1 MISQLTQEQWNI
13 LDGMRSN
20 LGLAADLAQAKI
32 SLILP
37 LDRSRQLYSS
47 AAKSAGKR
55 KAKAVSSG
63 DICFLSVFD
72 QAEPLTRSEN
82 TEPEEIT
89 RAADEPLITQALVEN
104 TVTEG
109 FREVSPGQ
117 FARLK
122 VYPVCDDHNCCF
134 AAAAFEDREADVVF
148 WDATM
153 DFLHGSR
160 TDYASN
166 SCYRRLSSIDGLVLV
181 NAKDGQILAA
191 NNAARHIYRVQGVGH
206 LVGRRTSSEEI
217 SWSGI
222 GNVLRTGVAEEQELQ
237 QKGLFLDF
245 RFIPLKTAGNIER
258 IIVVIE
264 DITQLKLK
272 DEELRVK
279 AAVIREIHHRV
290 KNNLQT
296 IASLLRLEQRRASSD
311 ETKDVIR
318 DSINR
323 ISSIA
328 LVHEYL
334 SGQGTELVDINELG
348 NGVFRT
354 VMSSMK
360 TPDLELKMK
369 FSADNLR
376 LPSQQAASL
385 ALVLNELLQ
394 NALEHGFENRKKG
407 ILTATITR
415 PDGEEKIQDKLPGKT
430 TAATSHAGSSKKE
443 NDDRLL
449 LLVKDDG
456 VGLPPGFDLQKTRSL
471 GLKIVQTVVQSD
483 LKGTFSLEPRTDG
496 RGTVARVIIHI

>member
-1 MISQLTQEQWNI
+1 MIKQLTQEQWDI
-13 LDGMRSN
+13 LDGMRNN

-37 LDRSRQLYSS
+37 LDRSRQFAYI
-47 AAKSAGKR
+47 AAGQDTGSDLNT
-55 KAKAVSSG
+55 SG
-63 DICFLSVFD
+63 GIVFLSVFD

-82 TEPEEIT
+82 SEPEEIT
-89 RAADEPLITQALVEN
+89 RAEDEPLVTRALEEK

-109 FREVSPGQ
+109 FREFSAGQ

-122 VYPVCDDHNCCF
+122 VYPIFDAKNRCF

-148 WDATM
+148 WDTTM
-153 DFLHGSR
+153 DFLRGSR

-166 SCYRRLSSIDGLVLV
+166 LCYRRLSSIDGLVLV
-181 NAKDGQILAA
+181 NAEDRRILAA
-191 NNAARHIYRVQGVGH
+191 NNAARHIYRVLGVGS
-206 LVGRRTSSEEI
+206 LVGRYTTNPEI
-217 SWSGI
+217 NWNGI
-222 GNVLRTGVAEEQELQ
+222 DNVLRTGAAEEEELQ
-237 QKGLFLDF
+237 QKGLFLDC
-245 RFIPLKTAGNIER
+245 RFIPLQVDGNIKR
-258 IIVVIE
+258 IIAVIE
-264 DITQLKLK
+264 DVTQLKLK

-296 IASLLRLEQRRASSD
+296 IASLLRLEQRRAASE
-311 ETKDVIR
+311 ETRFVLR

-334 SGQGTELVDINELG
+334 SGQGTETVDINQLG
-348 NGVFRT
+348 NGIFRT

-360 TPDLELKMK
+360 APDLELEMN
-369 FSADNLR
+369 FSADDLR

-394 NALEHGFENRKKG
+394 NALEHGFENKKRG
-407 ILTATITR
+407 KLTATITR
-415 PDGEEKIQDKLPGKT
+415 LNQNGIRSDNSLDTGNAGLSAGMKKGND
-430 TAATSHAGSSKKE
+430 TA
-443 NDDRLL
+443 LL
-449 LLVKDDG
+449 LQVEDNGK
-456 VGLPPGFDLQKTRSL
+456 GLPWGFDLHKTQSL

-483 LKGTFSLEPRTDG
+483 LKGTFSLEPRPKG
-496 RGTVARVIIHI
+496 KGTVAKVRFLL

>member
-1 MISQLTQEQWNI
+1 MTSLLTQEQWDI

-37 LDRSRQLYSS
+37 LDRSRQLCAS
-47 AAKSAGKR
+47 AAQLSGKR
-55 KAKAVSSG
+55 KAKAGG

-82 TEPEEIT
+82 TEPEEMT
-89 RAADEPLITQALVEN
+89 RAADEPLMTQALAEN

-109 FREVSPGQ
+109 FREVAPGQ

-122 VYPVCDDHNCCF
+122 VYPICDGHNRCF

-153 DFLHGSR
+153 DFLHGSK

-181 NAKDGQILAA
+181 NARDGLILAA
-191 NNAARHIYRVQGVGH
+191 NNAARHIYRVLGVGH

-217 SWSGI
+217 NWNGI
-222 GNVLRTGVAEEQELQ
+222 DNVLYTGTAEEQEL
-237 QKGLFLDF
+237 
-245 RFIPLKTAGNIER
+245 

-264 DITQLKLK
+264 DVTQLKLK

-296 IASLLRLEQRRASSD
+296 IASLLRLEQRRAASE
-311 ETKDVIR
+311 ETKVVLR

-348 NGVFRT
+348 NGVYRT

-360 TPDLELKMK
+360 TPDLELEMK

-407 ILTATITR
+407 TLTATISR
-415 PDGEEKIQDKLPGKT
+415 LDEDGGNREKLQGK
-430 TAATSHAGSSKKE
+430 AAEAAQYSGNAKKE
-443 NDDRLL
+443 TTDRLL
-449 LLVKDDG
+449 LLVTDDG
-456 VGLPPGFDLQKTRSL
+456 VGLPAGFDLQKTKSL

-496 RGTVARVIIHI
+496 NGTVAKVVIHI

>member
-1 MISQLTQEQWNI
+1 MTSLLTQEQWDI

-37 LDRSRQLYSS
+37 LDRSRQLCAS
-47 AAKSAGKR
+47 AAKLSGKR
-55 KAKAVSSG
+55 KAKPG
-63 DICFLSVFD
+63 GEICFLSVFD

-82 TEPEEIT
+82 TEPEEMT
-89 RAADEPLITQALVEN
+89 RAADEPLMTQALTEN

-109 FREVSPGQ
+109 FREVAPGQ

-122 VYPVCDDHNCCF
+122 VYPICDGHNRCF

-153 DFLHGSR
+153 DFLHGSK

-181 NAKDGQILAA
+181 NARDGLILAA
-191 NNAARHIYRVQGVGH
+191 NNAARHIYRVLGVGH

-217 SWSGI
+217 NWNGI
-222 GNVLRTGVAEEQELQ
+222 DNVLYTGTAEEQELQ
-237 QKGLFLDF
+237 KKGLFLDF
-245 RFIPLKTAGNIER
+245 RFIPLHAAGSIER

-264 DITQLKLK
+264 DVTQLKLK

-296 IASLLRLEQRRASSD
+296 IASLLRLEQRRAASE
-311 ETKDVIR
+311 ETKVVLR

-348 NGVFRT
+348 NGVYRT

-360 TPDLELKMK
+360 TPDLELEMK

-407 ILTATITR
+407 TLTATISR
-415 PDGEEKIQDKLPGKT
+415 LDEYGGNREKLQGK
-430 TAATSHAGSSKKE
+430 AAEAVPYAGSAKKE

-449 LLVKDDG
+449 LLVTDDG
-456 VGLPPGFDLQKTRSL
+456 VGLPAGFDLQKTKSL

-483 LKGTFSLEPRTDG
+483 LKGTFTLEPRTDG
-496 RGTVARVIIHI
+496 SGTVARVVIHI

>member
-37 LDRSRQLYSS
+37 LDRSRQLCSYT
-47 AAKSAGKR
+47 AASHGKQR
-55 KAKAVSSG
+55 LKSSG

-89 RAADEPLITQALVEN
+89 RAADEPLIAQALEEN

-122 VYPVCDDHNCCF
+122 VYPVCDFHNRCF
-134 AAAAFEDREADVVF
+134 SAAAFEDREADVVF

-181 NAKDGQILAA
+181 NAKDRQILAA

-206 LVGRRTSSEEI
+206 LVGRLTNSAEI

-222 GNVLRTGVAEEQELQ
+222 SNVLRTGVAEEQEMQ

-245 RFIPLKTAGNIER
+245 RFIPLLTEGRIER

-296 IASLLRLEQRRASSD
+296 IASLLRLEPRRAASE
-311 ETKDVIR
+311 ETKVVLR

-360 TPDLELKMK
+360 TPDLELDMK

-394 NALEHGFENRKKG
+394 NTLEHGFENRKKG
-407 ILTATITR
+407 TLTATISR
-415 PDGEEKIQDKLPGKT
+415 LDADDGAPVKLPGKT
-430 TAATSHAGSSKKE
+430 AGRQQHAGSSKK
-443 NDDRLL
+443 DKADHLV

-456 VGLPPGFDLQKTRSL
+456 IGLPPGFDMQKTKSL

-483 LKGTFSLEPRTDG
+483 LKGTFTLEPRTDG
-496 RGTVARVIIHI
+496 NGTVARVIIHI

>member
-13 LDGMRSN
+13 LDGMRNN

-37 LDRSRQLYSS
+37 LDRSRQLCSYPTTSS
-47 AAKSAGKR
+47 DR
-55 KAKAVSSG
+55 INAKAGSE
-63 DICFLSVFD
+63 ICFLSVFD

-82 TEPEEIT
+82 MEPEEIT
-89 RAADEPLITQALVEN
+89 RAADEPLMAQALEEN

-122 VYPVCDDHNCCF
+122 VYPICDDHNRCF

-153 DFLHGSR
+153 DFLHGSK

-191 NNAARHIYRVQGVGH
+191 NNAARHIYRVLGVGH
-206 LVGRRTSSEEI
+206 LVGRRINSEEI

-245 RFIPLKTAGNIER
+245 RFIPLLTAGSIER

-264 DITQLKLK
+264 DVTQLKLK

-296 IASLLRLEQRRASSD
+296 IASLLRLEQRRASSE
-311 ETKDVIR
+311 ETKVVLR

-348 NGVFRT
+348 NGVYRT

-360 TPDLELKMK
+360 TPDLELKMN
-369 FSADNLR
+369 FSADNLW

-407 ILTATITR
+407 TLTATICR
-415 PDGEEKIQDKLPGKT
+415 MDASDRIQGKIPGNESDLS
-430 TAATSHAGSSKKE
+430 AYAGSGKKE
-443 NDDRLL
+443 NDDQLL
-449 LLVKDDG
+449 LLVQDDG
-456 VGLPPGFDLQKTRSL
+456 VGLPPGFNLQKTKSL

-483 LKGTFSLEPRTDG
+483 LKGTFTLEPRTD
-496 RGTVARVIIHI
+496 RKGTVAKVIIHI

>member
-1 MISQLTQEQWNI
+1 MTSLLTQEQWDI

-20 LGLAADLAQAKI
+20 LGLAADLA
-32 SLILP
+32 
-37 LDRSRQLYSS
+37 SRQLCAS
-47 AAKSAGKR
+47 AAKLSGKR
-55 KAKAVSSG
+55 KAKAG
-63 DICFLSVFD
+63 GEICFLSVFD

-82 TEPEEIT
+82 TEPEEMT
-89 RAADEPLITQALVEN
+89 RAADEPLMTQALAEN

-109 FREVSPGQ
+109 FREVAPGQ

-122 VYPVCDDHNCCF
+122 VYPICDGHNRCF

-153 DFLHGSR
+153 DFLHGSK

-181 NAKDGQILAA
+181 NARDGLILAA
-191 NNAARHIYRVQGVGH
+191 NNAARHIYRVLGIGH

-217 SWSGI
+217 NWNGI
-222 GNVLRTGVAEEQELQ
+222 DNVLYTGTAEEQELQ
-237 QKGLFLDF
+237 KKGLFLDF
-245 RFIPLKTAGNIER
+245 RFIPLHAAGSIER

-264 DITQLKLK
+264 DVTQLKLK

-296 IASLLRLEQRRASSD
+296 IASLLRLEQRRAASE
-311 ETKDVIR
+311 ETKVVLR
-318 DSINR
+318 
-323 ISSIA
+323 
-328 LVHEYL
+328 
-334 SGQGTELVDINELG
+334 VDINELG
-348 NGVFRT
+348 NGVYRT

-360 TPDLELKMK
+360 TPDLELEMK

-407 ILTATITR
+407 TLTAAISR
-415 PDGEEKIQDKLPGKT
+415 LDEDGGNREKLQGK
-430 TAATSHAGSSKKE
+430 AAEAAQYSGNAKKE
-443 NDDRLL
+443 TTDRLL

-456 VGLPPGFDLQKTRSL
+456 VGLPAGFDLQKTKSL

-496 RGTVARVIIHI
+496 NGTVAKVVIHI

>member
-1 MISQLTQEQWNI
+1 MISQLTHEQWKI
-13 LDGMRSN
+13 LDGMRNN

-47 AAKSAGKR
+47 PPRPSDKR
-55 KAKAVSSG
+55 KTKAG
-63 DICFLSVFD
+63 RDIFFLSVFD

-89 RAADEPLITQALVEN
+89 RAADEPLITQALEEN

-122 VYPVCDDHNCCF
+122 VYPVCDSLNRCF
-134 AAAAFEDREADVVF
+134 ATAAFEDREADVVF

-181 NAKDGQILAA
+181 NARDGQILAA
-191 NNAARHIYRVQGVGH
+191 NNAARHIYRVLGVGH
-206 LVGRRTSSEEI
+206 LVGRRTNSEEI

-222 GNVLRTGVAEEQELQ
+222 SNVLRTGVAEEQELQ

-245 RFIPLKTAGNIER
+245 RFIPLMTAGSIER

-264 DITQLKLK
+264 DVTQLKLK

-296 IASLLRLEQRRASSD
+296 IASLLRLEQRRAASE
-311 ETKDVIR
+311 ETRVVLR

-348 NGVFRT
+348 NGVYRT

-360 TPDLELKMK
+360 TPDLELEMK
-369 FSADNLR
+369 FSAENLR

-394 NALEHGFENRKKG
+394 NALEHGFENKKRG
-407 ILTATITR
+407 TLTATISRLDTDDR
-415 PDGEEKIQDKLPGKT
+415 KPEKLSGKAKAILKQT
-430 TAATSHAGSSKKE
+430 GSGKKE
-443 NDDRLL
+443 KTDRLL

-456 VGLPPGFDLQKTRSL
+456 VGLPPGFDLQKAKSL

-483 LKGTFSLEPRTDG
+483 LKGTFTLEPRTDG
-496 RGTVARVIIHI
+496 QGTEARVIIHI

>member
-1 MISQLTQEQWNI
+1 MISQLTQEQWSI

-47 AAKSAGKR
+47 AAKPSGKR
-55 KAKAVSSG
+55 NTKTG
-63 DICFLSVFD
+63 TDICFLSVFD

-89 RAADEPLITQALVEN
+89 RAADEPLIAQALEDN

-122 VYPVCDDHNCCF
+122 VYPVCDGHNRCF

-153 DFLHGSR
+153 DFLHGSK
-160 TDYASN
+160 TDYAAN

-191 NNAARHIYRVQGVGH
+191 NNAARHIYRVLGIGH
-206 LVGRRTSSEEI
+206 LVGRRTNSEEI

-222 GNVLRTGVAEEQELQ
+222 SNVLCTGVAEEQELQ

-245 RFIPLKTAGNIER
+245 RFIPLLTEGGIER

-264 DITQLKLK
+264 DVTQLKLK

-296 IASLLRLEQRRASSD
+296 IASLLRLEQRRAASE
-311 ETKDVIR
+311 ETKVVLR

-348 NGVFRT
+348 NGVYRT

-360 TPDLELKMK
+360 TPDLELKMNI
-369 FSADNLR
+369 SADNLR

-394 NALEHGFENRKKG
+394 NALEHGYENRKTG
-407 ILTATITR
+407 TLTASISR
-415 PDGEEKIQDKLPGKT
+415 LDASDRIQGKIPGNESDLS
-430 TAATSHAGSSKKE
+430 AYAGSGKKE

-449 LLVKDDG
+449 LLVQDDG
-456 VGLPPGFDLQKTRSL
+456 VGLPPGFNLQKTKSL

-483 LKGTFSLEPRTDG
+483 LKGTFTLEPRTD
-496 RGTVARVIIHI
+496 RKGTVAKVIIHI

>member
-1 MISQLTQEQWNI
+1 M
-13 LDGMRSN
+13 
-20 LGLAADLAQAKI
+20 
-32 SLILP
+32 
-37 LDRSRQLYSS
+37 
-47 AAKSAGKR
+47 
-55 KAKAVSSG
+55 
-63 DICFLSVFD
+63 
-72 QAEPLTRSEN
+72 
-82 TEPEEIT
+82 
-89 RAADEPLITQALVEN
+89 TQALTEN

-109 FREVSPGQ
+109 FREVAPGQ

-122 VYPVCDDHNCCF
+122 VYPICDRHNRCF

-153 DFLHGSR
+153 DFLNGSK

-181 NAKDGQILAA
+181 NARDGLILAA
-191 NNAARHIYRVQGVGH
+191 NNAARHIYRVLGVGH

-217 SWSGI
+217 NWNGI
-222 GNVLRTGVAEEQELQ
+222 DNVLYTGTAEEQELQ
-237 QKGLFLDF
+237 KKGLFLDF
-245 RFIPLKTAGNIER
+245 RFIPLHAAGSIER

-264 DITQLKLK
+264 DVTQLKLK
-272 DEELRVK
+272 DEE
-279 AAVIREIHHRV
+279 
-290 KNNLQT
+290 QT
-296 IASLLRLEQRRASSD
+296 IASLLRLEQRRAASE
-311 ETKDVIR
+311 ETKVVLR

-348 NGVFRT
+348 NGVYRT

-360 TPDLELKMK
+360 TPDLELEMK

-407 ILTATITR
+407 TLTATISR
-415 PDGEEKIQDKLPGKT
+415 LEEDGGNREKLQSKPAET
-430 TAATSHAGSSKKE
+430 VSYAGSTKKE

-449 LLVKDDG
+449 LLVTDDG
-456 VGLPPGFDLQKTRSL
+456 VGLPAGFDLQKT
-471 GLKIVQTVVQSD
+471 
-483 LKGTFSLEPRTDG
+483 GTFSLEPRTDG
-496 RGTVARVIIHI
+496 NGTVAKVVIHI

>member
-1 MISQLTQEQWNI
+1 MTSLLTQEQWDI

-37 LDRSRQLYSS
+37 LDRSRQFCSS
-47 AAKSAGKR
+47 PTTP
-55 KAKAVSSG
+55 SG
-63 DICFLSVFD
+63 RNKMKPAENICFLCVFD

-82 TEPEEIT
+82 TEPEEMT
-89 RAADEPLITQALVEN
+89 RAADEPLMTQALAEN

-122 VYPVCDDHNCCF
+122 VYPVCDSHNRCF

-153 DFLHGSR
+153 DFLHGSK

-181 NAKDGQILAA
+181 NAKNGLILAA
-191 NNAARHIYRVQGVGH
+191 NNAARHIYRVLGVGH
-206 LVGRRTSSEEI
+206 LVGRRTNSEEI
-217 SWSGI
+217 NWNGI
-222 GNVLRTGVAEEQELQ
+222 SNVLQTGVAEEQELQ

-245 RFIPLKTAGNIER
+245 RFIPLRTAGNIER

-264 DITQLKLK
+264 DVTQLKLK

-296 IASLLRLEQRRASSD
+296 IASLLRLEQRRAASE
-311 ETKDVIR
+311 ETKDVLR

-360 TPDLELKMK
+360 TPDLELEMK
-369 FSADNLR
+369 FSAANLR

-394 NALEHGFENRKKG
+394 NALEHGFENRTKG
-407 ILTATITR
+407 KLTATICR
-415 PDGEEKIQDKLPGKT
+415 LDGSGEEQDKLPGK
-430 TAATSHAGSSKKE
+430 AADAAQYGGIAKKE
-443 NDDRLL
+443 TIERLL

-456 VGLPPGFDLQKTRSL
+456 VGLPAGFDLQKTKSL

-483 LKGTFSLEPRTDG
+483 LKGTFSLERRPDG
-496 RGTVARVIIHI
+496 NGTVAKVVILI

>member
-37 LDRSRQLYSS
+37 LDRSRQLCSFT
-47 AAKSAGKR
+47 AASHGKQSP
-55 KAKAVSSG
+55 KASG

-89 RAADEPLITQALVEN
+89 RAADEPLIAQALEEN

-109 FREVSPGQ
+109 FREVSAGQ

-122 VYPVCDDHNCCF
+122 VYPVCDGSNRCF
-134 AAAAFEDREADVVF
+134 AAAAFEDREADVLF

-181 NAKDGQILAA
+181 NAKDRQILAA
-191 NNAARHIYRVQGVGH
+191 NNAARHIYRVLGVGH
-206 LVGRRTSSEEI
+206 LVGRLTNSEEI

-222 GNVLRTGVAEEQELQ
+222 GNVLLTGVAEEQEMQ

-245 RFIPLKTAGNIER
+245 RFIPLLTEGGTER

-264 DITQLKLK
+264 DVTQLKLK

-296 IASLLRLEQRRASSD
+296 IASLLRLEQRRAASD
-311 ETKDVIR
+311 ETKVVLR

-360 TPDLELKMK
+360 TPDLELEMK

-407 ILTATITR
+407 TLTAAICR
-415 PDGEEKIQDKLPGKT
+415 PDESAEEPDKLPGRAT
-430 TAATSHAGSSKKE
+430 DAAQYSGNAKKE
-443 NDDRLL
+443 TTDCLL

-456 VGLPPGFDLQKTRSL
+456 VGLPADFDLQKTKSL
-471 GLKIVQTVVQSD
+471 GLKMVQTVVQSD

-496 RGTVARVIIHI
+496 NGTVARVVIHM

>member
-1 MISQLTQEQWNI
+1 MTSLLTQEQWDI

-37 LDRSRQLYSS
+37 LDRSRQLCAS
-47 AAKSAGKR
+47 AAKLSGKR
-55 KAKAVSSG
+55 KAKAGG

-82 TEPEEIT
+82 TEPEEMT
-89 RAADEPLITQALVEN
+89 RAADEPLMTQALTEN

-109 FREVSPGQ
+109 FREVAPGQ

-122 VYPVCDDHNCCF
+122 VYPICDGHNRCF

-153 DFLHGSR
+153 DFLHGSK

-181 NAKDGQILAA
+181 NARDGLILAA
-191 NNAARHIYRVQGVGH
+191 NNAARHIYRVLGVGH

-217 SWSGI
+217 NWNGI
-222 GNVLRTGVAEEQELQ
+222 DNVLYTGTAEEQELQ
-237 QKGLFLDF
+237 KKGLFLDF
-245 RFIPLKTAGNIER
+245 RFIPLHAAGSIER

-264 DITQLKLK
+264 DVTQLKLK

-296 IASLLRLEQRRASSD
+296 IASLLRLEQRRAASE
-311 ETKDVIR
+311 ETKVVLR

-348 NGVFRT
+348 NGVYRT

-360 TPDLELKMK
+360 TPDLELEMK

-407 ILTATITR
+407 TLTATISR
-415 PDGEEKIQDKLPGKT
+415 LDEDGGNREKLQGKT
-430 TAATSHAGSSKKE
+430 AETVSYAGSTKKE

-449 LLVKDDG
+449 LLVTDDG
-456 VGLPPGFDLQKTRSL
+456 VGLPAGFDLQKTKSL

-483 LKGTFSLEPRTDG
+483 LKGTFTLEPRTDG
-496 RGTVARVIIHI
+496 SGTVARVVIHI

>member
-1 MISQLTQEQWNI
+1 MAAQLTKEQWNI
-13 LDGMRSN
+13 LDAMRSN

-32 SLILP
+32 SLIMP
-37 LDRSRQLYSS
+37 VDQDRQFFS
-47 AAKSAGKR
+47 ARVAGKR
-55 KAKAVSSG
+55 GRNHSDSG
-63 DICFLSVFD
+63 EEIRFISVFD

-82 TEPEEIT
+82 TEPGGVLQAEE
-89 RAADEPLITQALVEN
+89 EPLVVQTLKEN

-109 FREVSPGQ
+109 FHEFALGQ

-122 VYPVCDDHNCCF
+122 VYPVCDTKNRCF

-148 WDATM
+148 WDTTM
-153 DFLHGSR
+153 DFLRGSSKEH
-160 TDYASN
+160 AEN

-181 NAKDGQILAA
+181 DAKDTSILAA
-191 NNAARHIYRVQGVGH
+191 NNAARHIYRVLGVGS
-206 LVGRRTSSEEI
+206 LVGRRTNSEEI
-217 SWSGI
+217 YWTGI
-222 GNVLRTGVAEEQELQ
+222 NNVLQTGTAEEQELQ
-237 QKGLFLDF
+237 MKGLFLDI
-245 RFIPLKTAGNIER
+245 RFLPLRMAGKIKR

-279 AAVIREIHHRV
+279 SAVIKEIHHRV

-296 IASLLRLEQRRASSD
+296 IASLLRLEQRRAASE
-311 ETKDVIR
+311 ETKVALR

-334 SGQGTELVDINELG
+334 SGQGSEMVDINELG

-360 TPDLELKMK
+360 TPDLQLTMK
-369 FSADNLR
+369 FSAAGLR

-394 NALEHGFENRKKG
+394 NALEHGFENRKRGTLVAQIK
-407 ILTATITR
+407 
-415 PDGEEKIQDKLPGKT
+415 QV
-430 TAATSHAGSSKKE
+430 SE
-443 NDDRLL
+443 NDAEVKKMAEAVLANNNIKERDNLL
-449 LLVKDDG
+449 LLQVEDDG
-456 VGLPPGFDLQKTRSL
+456 VGLPHDFDLQKTKRL

-483 LKGTFSLEPRTDG
+483 LKGMFQLQSGASG
-496 RGTVARVIIHI
+496 RGTVANVLIKI

>member
-13 LDGMRSN
+13 LDGMRNN

-37 LDRSRQLYSS
+37 LDRSRQLYAS
-47 AAKSAGKR
+47 AAKPPGGP
-55 KAKAVSSG
+55 KAKTGG
-63 DICFLSVFD
+63 DIFFLSVFD

-82 TEPEEIT
+82 TEPEEIA
-89 RAADEPLITQALVEN
+89 RAEEEPLITQALEEN

-117 FARLK
+117 CARLK
-122 VYPVCDDHNCCF
+122 VYPVCDGHNRCF

-153 DFLHGSR
+153 DFLHCSK
-160 TDYASN
+160 TDYAAN

-181 NAKDGQILAA
+181 NARDGQILAA
-191 NNAARHIYRVQGVGH
+191 NNAARHIYRVLGVGH
-206 LVGRRTSSEEI
+206 LVGRRTNSEEI
-217 SWSGI
+217 SWNGI

-245 RFIPLKTAGNIER
+245 RFIPLLTAGRVER

-264 DITQLKLK
+264 DVTQLKLK

-296 IASLLRLEQRRASSD
+296 IASLLRLEQRRAASA
-311 ETKDVIR
+311 ETKVVLR

-348 NGVFRT
+348 NGVYRT

-360 TPDLELKMK
+360 TPDLELEMK
-369 FSADNLR
+369 FSAENLR

-394 NALEHGFENRKKG
+394 NALEHGFENRKTG
-407 ILTATITR
+407 TLTATINRLDTD
-415 PDGEEKIQDKLPGKT
+415 DGTPEKPHGK
-430 TAATSHAGSSKKE
+430 ASNMRKHAGSGKQEKV
-443 NDDRLL
+443 DRLL

-456 VGLPPGFDLQKTRSL
+456 VGLPPGFDLQKTKSL

-483 LKGTFSLEPRTDG
+483 LKGTFTLEPREDG
-496 RGTVARVIIHI
+496 NGTVARVIIHI

>member
-1 MISQLTQEQWNI
+1 M
-13 LDGMRSN
+13 
-20 LGLAADLAQAKI
+20 
-32 SLILP
+32 
-37 LDRSRQLYSS
+37 
-47 AAKSAGKR
+47 
-55 KAKAVSSG
+55 
-63 DICFLSVFD
+63 
-72 QAEPLTRSEN
+72 
-82 TEPEEIT
+82 T
-89 RAADEPLITQALVEN
+89 RAADEPLMTQALTEN

-109 FREVSPGQ
+109 FREVAPGQ

-122 VYPVCDDHNCCF
+122 VYPICDRHNRCF

-153 DFLHGSR
+153 DFLNGSK

-181 NAKDGQILAA
+181 NARDGLILAA
-191 NNAARHIYRVQGVGH
+191 NNAARHIYRVLGVGH

-217 SWSGI
+217 NWNGI
-222 GNVLRTGVAEEQELQ
+222 DNVLYTGTAEEQELQ
-237 QKGLFLDF
+237 KKGLFLDF
-245 RFIPLKTAGNIER
+245 RFIPLHAAGSIER

-264 DITQLKLK
+264 DVTQLKLK

-279 AAVIREIHHRV
+279 AA
-290 KNNLQT
+290 QT
-296 IASLLRLEQRRASSD
+296 IASLLRLEQRRAASE
-311 ETKDVIR
+311 ETKVVLR

-348 NGVFRT
+348 NGVYRT

-360 TPDLELKMK
+360 TPDLELEMK
-369 FSADNLR
+369 
-376 LPSQQAASL
+376 
-385 ALVLNELLQ
+385 

-407 ILTATITR
+407 TLTATISR
-415 PDGEEKIQDKLPGKT
+415 LEEDGGNREKLQGK
-430 TAATSHAGSSKKE
+430 AAEAVPYAGSAKKE

-449 LLVKDDG
+449 LLVTDDG
-456 VGLPPGFDLQKTRSL
+456 VGLPAGFDLQKTKSL

-483 LKGTFSLEPRTDG
+483 LKGTFTLEPRTDG
-496 RGTVARVIIHI
+496 SGTVARVVIHI